1 MPYDVSGETVC
12 VVIVCYGGVVATE
25 QEILDGCDGRLA
37 DYERPRSI
45 AFIDESDTPRTATGK
60 IKHRHL
66 REQWTTQGIG

>member
-1 MPYDVSGETVC
+1 MPDDVSGETVC

-45 AFIDESDTPRTATGK
+45 AFIDESDTPRTATGE

-66 REQWTTQGIG
+66 REQWMTQGIG